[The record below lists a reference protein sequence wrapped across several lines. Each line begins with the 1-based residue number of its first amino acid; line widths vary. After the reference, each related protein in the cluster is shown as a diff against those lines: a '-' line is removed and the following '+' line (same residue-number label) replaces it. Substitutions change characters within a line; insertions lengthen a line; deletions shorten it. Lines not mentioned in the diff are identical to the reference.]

1 MKSVHTGNPTHRMLL
16 LAVLG
21 SVLLACSVYAR
32 DYDQAVI
39 VEADEAFTL
48 TQGETIHGD
57 LIVMGGKVHVLGE
70 VEGNL
75 VVVDGKATL
84 ADTAKIE
91 GDALTVRGIIEKAP
105 QTIVVGEEEKVSAE
119 DVAKL
124 TAGGDRAKEPTSEP
138 VEPVEP
144 AAPPAKVERRG
155 DLTNFGS
162 PINVPPDEIR
172 IGDVVSM
179 GGPVNIQG
187 DVRGDVVSF
196 GGPVSIAGDVSG
208 DVVSFGSSIALQAGS
223 HVHGDMVTFGG
234 SVNRHPDAT
243 VNGDIQ
249 PFRGPGLGGY
259 LRRYLPGAD
268 IRSAWGLLGLR
279 AWSWTWGTIS
289 ALLLTLFVILLAPQA
304 TQVVADRIVD
314 RPGEAAIHGALTLL
328 LFLPVC
334 VLLAIT
340 CVGLVGIPILFVLL
354 VLAGI
359 LGVVAVNLILGR
371 KIAAVLGWSV
381 TSIFGLAIIGAL
393 LLRAIDLLAIPPFLA
408 IIPALV
414 GLCVLVIGV
423 GGAVMTRLGTRP
435 GGTSIRSTAGRVS
448 VTTDGTSVVIDT
460 RARDN
465 DTQPVGPSDEQQ
477 EQPE

>member
-1 MKSVHTGNPTHRMLL
+1 MMKLTRSANRLNRTVL
-16 LAVLG
+16 LAVLA
-21 SVLLACSVYAR
+21 SLLLACSAYAR
-32 DYDQAVI
+32 DYDQTVTI
-39 VEADEAFTL
+39 EAMEAFTL
-48 TQGETIHGD
+48 MPLETIHGD
-57 LIVMGGKVHVLGE
+57 LIVMGGKAYVVGH

-75 VVVDGKATL
+75 VVVDGKAAL
-84 ADTAKIE
+84 GDRARIE
-91 GDALTVRGIIEKAP
+91 GDALTVRGIIEKFP
-105 QTIVVGEEEKVSAE
+105 QAVIVGEEKKLSAADFAE
-119 DVAKL
+119 MM
-124 TAGGDRAKEPTSEP
+124 AGSDKQEPPPEP
-138 VEPVEP
+138 AEP

-172 IGDVVSM
+172 IGDVVSL

-187 DVRGDVVSF
+187 DVRGDVVVL
-196 GGPVSIAGDVSG
+196 GGPLTIAGDVSG
-208 DVVSFGSSIALQAGS
+208 DVVTFGGPTSLQAGS
-223 HVHGDMVTFGG
+223 HVHGDMVTLGG
-234 SVNRHPDAT
+234 PVNRHSDAK

-249 PFRGPGLGGY
+249 PFRGPGFGS
-259 LRRYLPGAD
+259 LRRYLPGAHF
-268 IRSAWGLLGLR
+268 RSAWGLLGLR
-279 AWSWTWGTIS
+279 VWSWTWGTIS
-289 ALLLTLFVILLAPQA
+289 ALLITLFVILLAPQA
-304 TQVVADRIVD
+304 TQIVADRIVD
-314 RPGEAAIHGALTLL
+314 RPGETAIHGALTLL

-340 CVGLVGIPILFVLL
+340 CVGLIGIPILFVLL

-393 LLRAIDLLAIPPFLA
+393 LLRAIDLLSIPPFLG

-435 GGTSIRSTAGRVS
+435 GGTVVHRSPGRVS
-448 VTTDGTSVVIDT
+448 ITTPGASVVIDT
-460 RARDN
+460 RGDDN
-465 DTQPVGPSDEQQ
+465 DAQPADINEEEQ
-477 EQPE
+477 EDSE

>member
-1 MKSVHTGNPTHRMLL
+1 MMKLIRTANRLSRIVL
-16 LAVLG
+16 LAVLAG
-21 SVLLACSVYAR
+21 ILLACSAYAR
-32 DYDQAVI
+32 DYDQAVTI
-39 VEADEAFTL
+39 EAMEAFTL
-48 TQGETIHGD
+48 EQGETIHGD
-57 LIVMGGKVHVLGE
+57 LIVMGGKVHVLGQ

-75 VVVDGKATL
+75 VVVEGAATL
-84 ADTAKIE
+84 GATARIE
-91 GDALTVRGIIEKAP
+91 GDALAVRGVVEKDPQAIIGGKEGKL
-105 QTIVVGEEEKVSAE
+105 SAA
-119 DVAKL
+119 DLAKRMAS
-124 TAGGDRAKEPTSEP
+124 TDNEEPTTEP
-138 VEPVEP
+138 VKPAEP

-196 GGPVSIAGDVSG
+196 GGSVAIAGDVTG
-208 DVVSFGSSIALQAGS
+208 DVVLFGSSIALQAGS
-223 HVHGDMVTFGG
+223 HVHGDLVTFGG
-234 SVNRHPDAT
+234 PVNQHPDAT

-249 PFRGPGLGGY
+249 PFRGPGFGS
-259 LRRYLPGAD
+259 LRGYLPGAHF
-268 IRSAWGLLGLR
+268 RSAWGLLGLR

-289 ALLLTLFVILLAPQA
+289 ALLITLFVILLAPQA
-304 TQVVADRIVD
+304 TQVVADRIVE

-340 CVGLVGIPILFVLL
+340 CVGLIGIPILFVLL

-371 KIAAVLGWSV
+371 KVAAVLGWSV

-393 LLRAIDLLAIPPFLA
+393 LLRAVDLLSIPPFLA
-408 IIPALV
+408 IIPMLV

-435 GGTSIRSTAGRVS
+435 GGTSIRSAAGRIS

-465 DTQPVGPSDEQQ
+465 DAQSVEPSEEEQ
-477 EQPE
+477 EDSE